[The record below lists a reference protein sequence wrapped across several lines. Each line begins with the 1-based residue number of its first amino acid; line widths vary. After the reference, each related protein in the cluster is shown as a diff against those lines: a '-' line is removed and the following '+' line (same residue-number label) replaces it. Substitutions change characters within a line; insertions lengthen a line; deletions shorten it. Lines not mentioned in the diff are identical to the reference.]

1 MEVKEEILL
10 VVTVVPLMVALEA
23 RVALEDRQMA
33 ALAA

>member
-10 VVTVVPLMVALEA
+10 VATVVPLMVAQAA
-23 RVALEDRQMA
+23 RVALEDRQMV

>member
-10 VVTVVPLMVALEA
+10 VVTVVPLMVALA
-23 RVALEDRQMA
+23 AKAALEDRQMA